1 MEKNNNIN
9 KFFMEAKKRY
19 WSKMSQRTFEKIK
32 SIGMITYISAKD
44 RCCVKEKIDDMFSIQ
59 IHS

>member
-32 SIGMITYISAKD
+32 SIGMIIL
-44 RCCVKEKIDDMFSIQ
+44 VLKIDAVLKKK
-59 IHS
+59 

>member
-1 MEKNNNIN
+1 MTKIKINGLWKKISIN

-32 SIGMITYISAKD
+32 SIGMIIL
-44 RCCVKEKIDDMFSIQ
+44 VLKIDAVLKKK
-59 IHS
+59 